1 MPRPVFFSFLLVLL
15 ALGSQGHAQ
24 TITATLQGLVT
35 DATDAVVP
43 GALVTVT
50 NTATNAEFAT
60 ETGVA
65 GRFVAPSLQPGPY
78 RVAVEAEGFKRVE
91 RTGLILEV
99 EQSAQIQIVLEV
111 GAVTEIVEVSAEAP
125 LLDSTTSSMGQVID
139 NQKII
144 DLPLN
149 SRNPYRLALLV
160 PGVSGRIS
168 DVFNGG
174 RILVNG
180 GRPGTNEILVD
191 GVPSSPPLVNPIQ
204 GFTVLPS
211 VDSVQEFKVQTNN
224 YSAEFGRSGGS
235 VINMVYKSGTNQVHG
250 SAFEFLRNS
259 ALDSNDFFANRNG
272 VPLGSFKRNQF
283 GATVGGPISIPK
295 LYNGRDRSFFFFG
308 YEGLRERRAATQV
321 ATVPTPLQLSGDFS
335 ETLNAGGNLIRVFD
349 PLTTRDASGGGFE
362 RDQFRG
368 NVIPSSRIATVSR
381 NVVGYYPRA
390 NRPGARFTGVNNWIT
405 SGSDPLDVNKW
416 EVKYDQVVSNAQ
428 RFFLRVSR
436 RKFDDNPLIVF
447 PDDIVIANGGRFAPQ
462 HSIGAAFDYT
472 WTINPTLLLNFRAGV
487 SRMHLPWR
495 PFSFGFDPVTNL
507 GMPSYIRDLGDG
519 IEFPGFA
526 PTGYRRL
533 GDGGPNFRRNS
544 FETHPYSAHLTRIL
558 SKHSIKFGGE
568 WRFLRVHNSE
578 YGRMNGSYSFNRSPT
593 QGPDP
598 TRASNAAGDGLA
610 SMLIGYGSGP
620 FTKAFKGVSSS
631 NNYYALYINDDYKP
645 TSKLTL
651 NLGLRWEV
659 DAARTARHNR
669 MNWFNPDVAS
679 PLAGPAG
686 LPDLMG
692 GLVFVGVDGV
702 PRAQFETDYN
712 NFAPRIG
719 VAYQATQKLVLRS
732 AYGLFYAPSQMG
744 AGGSV
749 GNLGFRSDTDFIGMI
764 GVFPN
769 HTIDDPYPDGL
780 IPALGSSQGLLT
792 GVGANVNAYWQD
804 TRIPMMHVWNFNLQ
818 YELPGDIA
826 VEAAY
831 SANRTTQLNLAGEGG
846 INLNQLTES
855 QMALGSQLLERVEN
869 PFAGVIG
876 IGPLSRNTVPHGF
889 LLRSYPQY
897 TRLGKMF
904 ASGADSVYHSFQLKA
919 QRRFSDGLSL
929 LLAYT
934 NAKLIDTWSGIFA
947 AGTGSNT
954 QNIYDR
960 KADRSVSGND
970 ISQRF
975 VFNYVYDLPVGK
987 GRSLGA
993 GWSGAAQA
1001 ILGGWQANGII
1012 TLSTGFPLRPTA
1024 ANTARAGNG
1033 YLRPDNNGQS
1043 AKLSG
1048 PVVDRLDR
1056 YFDTDVFSQPEPFTF
1071 GNTGRFL
1078 PDVRR
1083 PATTNWDFS
1092 VFKNFSVTEV
1102 LRLQVRAEFFNFTN
1116 TPVFASPNT
1125 AVNNRNFG
1133 RITRQ
1138 ANAPRQ
1144 IQFGLKLLW

>member
-1 MPRPVFFSFLLVLL
+1 MRFLFPAAVAVAGLLWMPP
-15 ALGSQGHAQ
+15 AAPQ
-24 TITATLQGLVT
+24 TITATLEGIVA
-35 DATDAVVP
+35 DATDAVIP
-43 GALVTVT
+43 GAAVTVV
-50 NTATNAEFAT
+50 NTATNTRFAT
-60 ETGVA
+60 ETNDS

-78 RVAVEAEGFKRVE
+78 RVVVEAEGFKRVE
-91 RTGLILEV
+91 QTGLALEV
-99 EQSAQIQIVLEV
+99 EQTARIRIAMEI
-111 GAVTEIVEVSAEAP
+111 GAVTETVEVSAEAP
-125 LLDSTTSSMGQVID
+125 LLESTTSSMGQVID
-139 NQKII
+139 NQKITN
-144 DLPLN
+144 LPLN

-235 VINMVYKSGTNQVHG
+235 VINMVYKSGTNQLHG
-250 SAFEFLRNS
+250 AAFEFLRNS
-259 ALDSNDFFANRNG
+259 KLDANNFFANRNG
-272 VPLGSFKRNQF
+272 VPLGNFKRNQF
-283 GATVGGPISIPK
+283 GVTVGGPAYLPK
-295 LYNGRDRSFFFFG
+295 IYDGRDKSFFFFG
-308 YEGLRERRAATQV
+308 YEGLIERRAATQT
-321 ATVPTPLQLSGDFS
+321 ATVPTSLQRRGDFS
-335 ETLNAGGNLIRVFD
+335 ETLNSAGNLVGIYD
-349 PLTTRDASGGGFE
+349 PLTTREAVGGGFV
-362 RDQFRG
+362 RDAFA
-368 NVIPSSRIATVSR
+368 NNAIPAGRIAGVSR
-381 NVVGYYPRA
+381 NVVGYYPQP

-405 SGSDPLDVNKW
+405 SGSDPLDVHKW
-416 EVKYDQVVSNAQ
+416 EIKYDQVVSGGQ

-436 RKFDDNPLIVF
+436 RKFDDDPLILF
-447 PDDIVIANGGRFAPQ
+447 PEDIAVANGGRFAPQ
-462 HSIGAAFDYT
+462 HSVGAAFDYT

-495 PFSFGFDPVTNL
+495 PFSFGFDPVAGL

-519 IEFPGFA
+519 IEFPGFSPA
-526 PTGYRRL
+526 GYRKL

-544 FETHPYSAHLTRIL
+544 FKTHPYAVHVTKIL
-558 SKHSIKFGGE
+558 SSHSLKIGGE

-578 YGRMNGSYSFNRSPT
+578 YGRMNGNYNFGRAPT

-598 TRASNAAGDGLA
+598 TRAGVAAGDGLA
-610 SMLIGYGSGP
+610 TMLLGYGGGP
-620 FTKAFKGVSSS
+620 LTKAFKGVSSS
-631 NNYYALYINDDYKP
+631 NRYYALYINDDYKVTP
-645 TSKLTL
+645 KFTL

-669 MNWFNPDVAS
+669 MNWFNPDVTS
-679 PLAGPAG
+679 PLSGPAG

-692 GLVFVGVDGV
+692 GLVFVGVDGA
-702 PRAQFETDYN
+702 PRAQFETDSN

-719 VAYQATQKLVLRS
+719 LAYQATQRLVLRS

-749 GNLGFRSDTDFIGMI
+749 GNIGYRSDTELVGTI

-769 HTIDDPYPDGL
+769 HTIDDPFPDGL
-780 IPALGSSQGLLT
+780 IPALGNSLGLRT
-792 GVGANVNAYWQD
+792 GVGGNVNAYWQD
-804 TRIPMMHVWNFNLQ
+804 TRIPMMHVWNFNMQ
-818 YELPGDIA
+818 YQLSGSTSI
-826 VEAAY
+826 EAAY

-846 INLNQLTES
+846 VNLNQLTEE
-855 QMALGSQLLERVEN
+855 QLRLGSALLETVAN
-869 PFAGVIG
+869 PFYGVID
-876 IGPLSRNTVPHGF
+876 IGALSRPTVPRGF
-889 LLRSYPQY
+889 LLRAYPQY

-904 ASGADSVYHSFQLKA
+904 ASGAHSIYHSFQLKA
-919 QRRFSDGLSL
+919 QKRFSDGLSL

-947 AGTGSNT
+947 AGTGTNT

-975 VFNYVYDLPVGK
+975 VLSYVYDLPF
-987 GRSLGA
+987 GRGRRIGA
-993 GWSGAAQA
+993 DWNRAANA
-1001 ILGGWQANGII
+1001 VLGGWQLNGIV
-1012 TLSTGFPLRPTA
+1012 TFSTGFPLRPTA

-1033 YLRPDNNGQS
+1033 YLRPNNDGRS

-1048 PVVDRLDR
+1048 PAAERLDE
-1056 YFDTDVFSQPEPFTF
+1056 YFDTSVFSQPEPFTF
-1071 GNTGRFL
+1071 GNTGRLL

-1083 PATTNWDFS
+1083 PATRNWDFS
-1092 VFKNFSVTEV
+1092 LFKHFNLTED
-1102 LRLQVRAEFFNFTN
+1102 LRLQFRAEFFNFTN
-1116 TPVFASPNT
+1116 TPVFAGPNT

-1133 RITRQ
+1133 RITAQ

>member
-1 MPRPVFFSFLLVLL
+1 MHRFILIVVFAAL
-15 ALGSQGHAQ
+15 AAVPPAVPQ
-24 TITATLQGLVT
+24 TITATLQGIVT
-35 DATDAVVP
+35 DATEAVIP
-43 GALVTVT
+43 GASVTVV
-50 NTATNAEFAT
+50 NTATNAEFVT
-60 ETGVA
+60 ESSAG

-78 RVAVEAEGFKRVE
+78 RVVIEAEGFKRVE
-91 RTGLILEV
+91 RTGLVLAV
-99 EQSAQIQIVLEV
+99 EQTAQIQVVLEV
-111 GAVTEIVEVSAEAP
+111 GAVTEVVEVSAEAP
-125 LLDSTTSSMGQVID
+125 LLESTTSSMGQVID
-139 NQKII
+139 NQKITN
-144 DLPLN
+144 LPLN

-235 VINMVYKSGTNQVHG
+235 VINMVYKSGTNRVHG

-259 ALDSNDFFANRNG
+259 SLDSNNFFANRNG

-295 LYNGRDRSFFFFG
+295 AFDGRDKSFFFFG
-308 YEGLRERRAATQV
+308 YEGLRERRAATQT
-321 ATVPTPLQLSGDFS
+321 ATVPSPLQQSGDFS
-335 ETLNAGGNLIRVFD
+335 ETLNSAGSLIRIFD
-349 PLTTRDASGGGFE
+349 PLTTRAAAGGGFE
-362 RDQFRG
+362 RDAFQG
-368 NVIPSSRIATVSR
+368 NAIPPSRIANVSQ

-390 NRPGARFTGVNNWIT
+390 NRPGAQYTGVNNWIT

-416 EVKYDQVVSNAQ
+416 EVKYDQVVNDDQ
-428 RFFLRVSR
+428 RFFFRVSR
-436 RKFDDNPLIVF
+436 RKFDDNPLILF

-462 HSIGAAFDYT
+462 HSVGSAFDYT
-472 WTINPTLLLNFRAGV
+472 WTVSPTLLLNFRAGV

-495 PFSFGFDPVTNL
+495 PFSFGFDPVANL

-544 FETHPYSAHLTRIL
+544 FETHPYSAHATKIL
-558 SKHSIKFGGE
+558 SKHSVKFGGE
-568 WRFLRVHNSE
+568 WRFLQVHNSE
-578 YGRMNGSYSFNRSPT
+578 YGRMNGTYNFGKAPT

-610 SMLIGYGSGP
+610 TMLLGFGGGTY
-620 FTKAFKGVSSS
+620 TKAFKGVSSS
-631 NNYYALYINDDYKP
+631 NRYYALYINDDYKP

-659 DAARTARHNR
+659 DSARTARHNR

-686 LPDLMG
+686 LPSLMG

-702 PRAQFETDYN
+702 QRAQFDTDYN
-712 NFAPRIG
+712 NFAPRVG
-719 VAYQATQKLVLRS
+719 LAYQATQRLVLRS

-749 GNLGFRSDTDFIGMI
+749 GNLGYRTDTEFLGMI

-780 IPALGSSQGLLT
+780 IPALGSSLGLLT
-792 GVGANVNAYWQD
+792 GVGGNVNAYWQD
-804 TRIPMMHVWNFNLQ
+804 TKIPMMHVWNFNLQ
-818 YELPGDIA
+818 FQLPGDMS

-831 SANRTTQLNLAGEGG
+831 SANRTTQLNLAGESG
-846 INLNQLTES
+846 INLNQLTED
-855 QMALGSQLLERVEN
+855 QLRMGPALLERVTN
-869 PFAGVIG
+869 PFAGVIN
-876 IGPLSRNTVPHGF
+876 IGALSRGAVPHGF
-889 LLRSYPQY
+889 LLRTYPQY

-904 ASGADSVYHSFQLKA
+904 ASGADSIYHSFQLKA
-919 QRRFSDGLSL
+919 QKRFSDGLSL
-929 LLAYT
+929 LIAYT

-947 AGTGSNT
+947 AGTGTNT
-954 QNIYDR
+954 QNVYDR

-975 VFNYVYDLPVGK
+975 VLSYVYDLPF
-987 GRSLGA
+987 GRGRAMGA
-993 GWSGAAQA
+993 DWNPVADAV
-1001 ILGGWQANGII
+1001 LGGWQLNGII

-1033 YLRPDNNGQS
+1033 YLRPNNNGQS
-1043 AKLSG
+1043 AKLG
-1048 PVVDRLDR
+1048 GAVVDRLDK
-1056 YFDTDVFSQPEPFTF
+1056 YFDTAVFSQPEPFTF
-1071 GNTGRFL
+1071 GNTGRLL

-1083 PATTNWDFS
+1083 PTLTNWDFS
-1092 VFKNFSVTEV
+1092 VFKNFALTEA
-1102 LRLQVRAEFFNFTN
+1102 LGLQVRGEFFNLTN

>member
-1 MPRPVFFSFLLVLL
+1 MHRFVLVSTVVVL
-15 ALGSQGHAQ
+15 ASVPSAVPQ
-24 TITATLQGLVT
+24 TITATLQGVVA
-35 DATDAVVP
+35 DSTDAVIP
-43 GALVTVT
+43 GALVTVV
-50 NTATNAEFAT
+50 NTATNAEFVT
-60 ETGVA
+60 ESGVT

-78 RVAVEAEGFKRVE
+78 RVAIEAEGFKRVE
-91 RTGLILEV
+91 RTGLVLAV
-99 EQSAQIQIVLEV
+99 EQTAQIQVVLEV
-111 GAVTEIVEVSAEAP
+111 GAVSEVVEVSAEAP
-125 LLDSTTSSMGQVID
+125 LLESTTSSMGQVID
-139 NQKII
+139 NQKITN
-144 DLPLN
+144 LPLN

-235 VINMVYKSGTNQVHG
+235 VINMVYKSGTNQLHG
-250 SAFEFLRNS
+250 SAFEFVRNS
-259 ALDSNDFFANRNG
+259 SLDSNNFFANRNG

-283 GATVGGPISIPK
+283 GATVGGPVSIPK
-295 LYNGRDRSFFFFG
+295 LFDGRDKSFFFFG
-308 YEGLRERRAATQV
+308 YEGLRERRAATQT
-321 ATVPTPLQLSGDFS
+321 ATVPSALQRDGDFS
-335 ETLNAGGNLIRVFD
+335 ETLNSRGGLIRIFD
-349 PLTTRDASGGGFE
+349 PLTTREAAGGGFE
-362 RDQFRG
+362 RDAFQG
-368 NVIPSSRIATVSR
+368 NAIPASRIANVSR
-381 NVVGYYPRA
+381 NVVGYYPQA
-390 NRPGARFTGVNNWIT
+390 NRPGAQYTGVNNWIT
-405 SGSDPLDVNKW
+405 AGSDPLDVNKW
-416 EVKYDQVVSNAQ
+416 EVKYDQVVNDDQ
-428 RFFLRVSR
+428 RFFFRVSR

-447 PDDIVIANGGRFAPQ
+447 PDDIAIANGGRFAPQ
-462 HSIGAAFDYT
+462 HSVGAAFDYT
-472 WTINPTLLLNFRAGV
+472 WTVSPTLLLNFRAGV

-495 PFSFGFDPVTNL
+495 PFSFGFDPVANL

-519 IEFPGFA
+519 IEFPGFS
-526 PTGYRRL
+526 PTGYRKL

-544 FETHPYSAHLTRIL
+544 FETHPYAAHATKIL
-558 SKHSIKFGGE
+558 SKHSVKFGGE
-568 WRFLRVHNSE
+568 WRFLQVHNSE
-578 YGRMNGSYSFNRSPT
+578 YGRMNGTYNFGRAPT

-610 SMLIGYGSGP
+610 TMLIGYGGGT

-631 NNYYALYINDDYKP
+631 NRYYAVYINDDYKP

-659 DAARTARHNR
+659 DSARTARHNR

-686 LPDLMG
+686 LPNLMG

-702 PRAQFETDYN
+702 QRAQFDTDYN
-712 NFAPRIG
+712 NFAPRVG
-719 VAYQATQKLVLRS
+719 LAYQATQRLVLRS

-749 GNLGFRSDTDFIGMI
+749 GNLGYRTDTEFLGMI

-780 IPALGSSQGLLT
+780 IPALGSSLGLLT
-792 GVGANVNAYWQD
+792 GVGGNVNGYWQD
-804 TRIPMMHVWNFNLQ
+804 TKIPMMHVWNLNLQ
-818 YELPGDIA
+818 FQLPGDMS

-831 SANRTTQLNLAGEGG
+831 SANRTTQLNLAGERGV
-846 INLNQLTES
+846 NLNQLTED
-855 QMALGSQLLERVEN
+855 QLRLGPALLERVEN
-869 PFAGVIG
+869 PFAGVID
-876 IGPLSRNTVPHGF
+876 IGALSRSAVPYGF
-889 LLRSYPQY
+889 LLRTYPQY

-904 ASGADSVYHSFQLKA
+904 ASGADSIYHSFQLKV
-919 QRRFSDGLSL
+919 QKRFSDGLSL
-929 LLAYT
+929 LVAYT

-947 AGTGSNT
+947 AGTGTNT
-954 QNIYDR
+954 QNVYDR

-975 VFNYVYDLPVGK
+975 VLSYVYDLPF
-987 GRSLGA
+987 GRGRAMGA
-993 GWSGAAQA
+993 DWNPVTDAV
-1001 ILGGWQANGII
+1001 LGGWQLNGIV

-1033 YLRPDNNGQS
+1033 YLRPNNNGQS

-1048 PVVDRLDR
+1048 AVVERLDR
-1056 YFDTDVFSQPEPFTF
+1056 YFDTSVFSQPEPFTF
-1071 GNTGRFL
+1071 GNAGRL
-1078 PDVRR
+1078 IPDVRR
-1083 PATTNWDFS
+1083 PALTNWDFS
-1092 VFKNFSVTEV
+1092 VFKNFALTEA
-1102 LRLQVRAEFFNFTN
+1102 LSLQVRGEFFNFTN

>member
-1 MPRPVFFSFLLVLL
+1 MRRTIPALAALLL
-15 ALGSQGHAQ
+15 ASAPLVESQ
-24 TITATLQGLVT
+24 TITATLQGTVSDPT
-35 DATDAVVP
+35 NAVIP
-43 GALVTVT
+43 GAIVTVV
-50 NTATNAEFAT
+50 NTATNAEFVT
-60 ETGVA
+60 ESDAA

-78 RVAVEAEGFKRVE
+78 RVQVESEGFKRVD
-91 RTGLILEV
+91 RTGLVLAV
-99 EQSAQIQIVLEV
+99 EQTAQIQIVLEV
-111 GAVTEIVEVSAEAP
+111 GAVTEVVEVSAEAP
-125 LLDSTTSSMGQVID
+125 LLESTTSSMGQVID

-144 DLPLN
+144 NLPLN

-250 SAFEFLRNS
+250 SAFEFLRN
-259 ALDSNDFFANRNG
+259 AELDSNNFFANRNG
-272 VPLGSFKRNQF
+272 VPLRSFKRNQF
-283 GATVGGPISIPK
+283 GVTVGGPVMIPK
-295 LYNGRDRSFFFFG
+295 LLDGRDKSFFFFG
-308 YEGLRERRAATQV
+308 YEGLRERRAATQI
-321 ATVPTPLQLSGDFS
+321 ATVPTALQRVGDFS
-335 ETLNAGGNLIRVFD
+335 ETLNPSGSLISVFD
-349 PLTTRDASGGGFE
+349 PLTTRDAAGGGFE
-362 RDQFRG
+362 RDAFQG
-368 NVIPSSRIATVSR
+368 NVIPASRIASVSR
-381 NVVGYYPRA
+381 NVMGYYPQPNRA
-390 NRPGARFTGVNNWIT
+390 GAQYTAVNNWVT
-405 SGSDPLDVNKW
+405 AGSDPLDVNKW
-416 EVKYDQVVSNAQ
+416 EVKYDQVVSQDQ

-462 HSIGAAFDYT
+462 HSIGAAFDYS
-472 WTINPTLLLNFRAGV
+472 WTVSPTLLLNFRAGV

-495 PFSFGFDPVTNL
+495 PFSFGFDPVSNL
-507 GMPSYIRDLGDG
+507 GMPSYIRDLADG

-526 PTGYRRL
+526 PLGYRKL

-544 FETHPYSAHLTRIL
+544 FETHPYSAHATKIL
-558 SKHSIKFGGE
+558 SGHSIKFGGE
-568 WRFLRVHNSE
+568 WRFLQVHNSE
-578 YGRMNGSYSFNRSPT
+578 YGRMNGTYSFNRAPT

-598 TRASNAAGDGLA
+598 TRASINAGDGLA
-610 SMLIGYGSGP
+610 SMLLGYGSGP
-620 FTKAFKGVSSS
+620 YTKAFKGVSSS
-631 NNYYALYINDDYKP
+631 NHYYALYVNDDYKP

-659 DAARTARHNR
+659 DSARKARHNR

-679 PLAGPAG
+679 PLAGPAD

-702 PRAQFETDYN
+702 KRAQFDTDYN
-712 NFAPRIG
+712 NFAPRVG
-719 VAYQATQKLVLRS
+719 LAYQATSRLVLRS

-769 HTIDDPYPDGL
+769 NTIDDPYPDGL
-780 IPALGSSQGLLT
+780 IPALGSSLGLLT
-792 GVGANVNAYWQD
+792 GVGGNVNAYWQD
-804 TRIPMMHVWNFNLQ
+804 TKIPMMHVWNFNLQ
-818 YELPGDIA
+818 YQLPGDTS

-846 INLNQLTES
+846 TNLNQLTEQQL
-855 QMALGSQLLERVEN
+855 QMGSALLERVPN
-869 PFAGVIG
+869 PFAGVIN
-876 IGPLSRNTVPHGF
+876 IGALSRGTVPRSF
-889 LLRSYPQY
+889 LLRQYPQY

-904 ASGADSVYHSFQLKA
+904 ASGADSTYHSFQLKV
-919 QRRFSDGLSL
+919 QKRFSDGLSL
-929 LLAYT
+929 LVAYT

-960 KADRSVSGND
+960 KADRSISGND

-975 VFNYVYDLPVGK
+975 VLSYVYDLPFGRGRAVGADWN
-987 GRSLGA
+987 GVA
-993 GWSGAAQA
+993 DAV
-1001 ILGGWQANGII
+1001 LGGWQLNGII

-1056 YFDTDVFSQPEPFTF
+1056 YFDTSVFSQPEPFTF

-1083 PATTNWDFS
+1083 PSTTNWDFS
-1092 VFKNFSVTEV
+1092 IFKNFSMTEK
-1102 LRLQVRAEFFNFTN
+1102 LGLQVRGEFFNVTN
-1116 TPVFASPNT
+1116 TPVFGSPNT

-1133 RITRQ
+1133 RITSQ

-1144 IQFGLKLLW
+1144 IQLGLKLLW